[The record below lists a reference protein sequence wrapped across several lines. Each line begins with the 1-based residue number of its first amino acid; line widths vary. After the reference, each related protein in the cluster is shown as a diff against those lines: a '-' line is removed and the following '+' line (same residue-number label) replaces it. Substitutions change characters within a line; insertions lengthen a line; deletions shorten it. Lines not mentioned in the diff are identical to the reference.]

1 MAFIVG
7 QGQGFL
13 SSWHL
18 CTNVPSGIWSSAM
31 TRIASSKLKAP
42 DAEMRFDRFFITQ
55 SYQSSAV
62 KSRRKIELANLPM
75 PYTGTIG
82 Y

>member
-1 MAFIVG
+1 MALMVW

-18 CTNVPSGIWSSAM
+18 CTNVPSGIWSSA
-31 TRIASSKLKAP
+31 TARRASSKLKDP
-42 DAEMRFDRFFITQ
+42 DAEMRFDMFIITQ

-62 KSRRKIELANLPM
+62 ESRRKIELTNLPM